1 MRHGVFLRST
11 ALPEVDGRPLTV
23 CRTHYRPRKPEHERA
38 RVRRIVYSSSSSAS
52 ESEGVLPK
60 PGTSARHWNDDV
72 IEITDSSDD
81 DDQRGPKPLSARVGV
96 VLLPLLP
103 SALERQH
110 DEHDDGL
117 LVL

>member
-1 MRHGVFLRST
+1 L
-11 ALPEVDGRPLTV
+11 AV

-52 ESEGVLPK
+52 ESERVPSK
-60 PGTSARHWNDDV
+60 PGTSARHGNDDV

-81 DDQRGPKPLSARVGV
+81 DDDQRCPKPLSARAGAA
-96 VLLPLLP
+96 
-103 SALERQH
+103 ALERQH
-110 DEHDDGL
+110 DEHDDDGL